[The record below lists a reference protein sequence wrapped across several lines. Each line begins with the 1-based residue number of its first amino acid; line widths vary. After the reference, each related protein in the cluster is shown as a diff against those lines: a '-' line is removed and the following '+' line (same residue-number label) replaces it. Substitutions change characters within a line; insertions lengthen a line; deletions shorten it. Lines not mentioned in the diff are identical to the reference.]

1 MHRFGRLGALTAGVT
16 LAVAL
21 AGVCAGPAL
30 AGPVAPQTL
39 ARPETSSPSPI
50 TSGYAAVPPS
60 GSAMTFTH
68 VQDAFTVPTVNCTS
82 VPNGTAQM
90 RAGLDGVNNATI
102 ERVGLSETCTGGAAS
117 YSTWYQMYPAAA
129 VTEFS
134 PKPGDALNYSITFA
148 ANAYTLSI
156 KDLTS
161 GENFTVTRLCAAT
174 CQNAS
179 AQVMAG
185 TPAAGVP
192 PANFTAVNY
201 GAIIVTN
208 SAGVSGGLSNAAWNT
223 VMFTQTGSPNTVAG
237 PLLTSGTPP
246 QSAFQDTW
254 NA

>member
-1 MHRFGRLGALTAGVT
+1 MHRFGRLGGLTTGVT

-30 AGPVAPQTL
+30 ASPVTSQVLT
-39 ARPETSSPSPI
+39 RPETSSPSPI

-60 GSAMTFTH
+60 GSSMTFTH
-68 VQDAFTVPTVNCTS
+68 VQVAFTVPTVNCTS

-90 RAGLDGVNNATI
+90 RAGLDGVGNATV
-102 ERVGLSETCTGGAAS
+102 ERVGLSETCTNGAAS

-129 VTEFS
+129 VTEFT
-134 PKPGDALNYSITFA
+134 PKPGDALNYNVTFA
-148 ANAYTLSI
+148 SGAYTLSI
-156 KDLTS
+156 KDVTS
-161 GENFTVTRLCAAT
+161 GESFTVTRLCADT

-185 TPAAGVP
+185 TPASGVA

-201 GAIIVTN
+201 STIIVTN

-223 VMFTQTGSPNTVAG
+223 VTFTQTGSPNTVAG
-237 PLLTSGTPP
+237 PLSTSSSPP